1 MKRKFV
7 FGFMVFCAFSV
18 FAARSRTDG
27 RYKPTSFYVGLSVP
41 ISQLAYDTDT
51 DVIQNQTQI
60 GLQAGILYTMQNGF
74 TFRFDIDM
82 GVGIYKQKSE
92 YEYSYI
98 SSYSTYTIGSYKY
111 STPMYTTKKEKVE
124 TDTEYNF
131 ASRYN
136 VGAGYTFFNN
146 KKCKLAV
153 TGDFAVG
160 NDMYFTAASGTKSSS
175 HTDLIYFQLGADVT
189 GMFELSKKM
198 GVYASFGGYKIL
210 GGFSTASDKLKGDFC
225 LVPALGVYFK

>member
-7 FGFMVFCAFSV
+7 LGFMVFCAFSV

-27 RYKPTSFYVGLSVP
+27 RYKPASFYVGLSVP

-51 DVIQNQTQI
+51 IQNQTQI
-60 GLQAGILYTMQNGF
+60 GLQLGLLYAMQNGF

-82 GVGIYKQKSE
+82 GVGIYKRK
-92 YEYSYI
+92 YEYSYGYI
-98 SSYSTYTIGSYKY
+98 SEYKTYTIGSYKY
-111 STPMYTTKKEKVE
+111 ETPIYKTKTVE
-124 TDTEYNF
+124 VEGDTQYNF

-146 KKCKLAV
+146 KKFKLAV

-160 NDMYFTAASGTKSSS
+160 NDMYFTAASGTNSSS

-189 GMFELSKKM
+189 GLLEITKKM

-225 LVPALGVYFK
+225 LVPGLGVYFK